1 MNKLM
6 TDTLLIAGLP
16 GSRHEEH
23 AAAIAEHFGASLVS
37 TDELVGAELGT
48 SIGEAFVAHGED
60 SVRACELA
68 CTRRLLE
75 ERPASGRV
83 VVVGSGL
90 VDSDEGSSLLDNRD
104 VVFFDCQVR
113 EAMKNLGMGVAVAL
127 GVNPRATWV
136 RMASE
141 RRPRYEKVA
150 GHVFDESTPEKDV
163 FEALSVG

>member
-1 MNKLM
+1 MSTLA
-6 TDTLLIAGLP
+6 TDTLLVTGLP

-23 AAAIAEHFGASLVS
+23 AAAIAEYFDASLVS
-37 TDELVGAELGT
+37 TDELVSAELGT
-48 SIGEAFVAHGED
+48 SIGEAFVVHGED
-60 SVRACELA
+60 SVRACELL
-68 CTRRLLE
+68 CTRRVLDT
-75 ERPASGRV
+75 ASDRSRV

-90 VDSDEGSSLLDNRD
+90 VDSDEGASLLANKD

-141 RRPRYEKVA
+141 RRPRYESIA
-150 GHVFDESTPEKDV
+150 RHVFDESTHSADV
-163 FEALSVG
+163 CESLAAG

>member
-1 MNKLM
+1 MSRLM
-6 TDTLLIAGLP
+6 TDTLLVAGLP

-23 AAAIAEHFGASLVS
+23 AAAIAEFFGASLVS
-37 TDELVGAELGT
+37 TDELVCAELG
-48 SIGEAFVAHGED
+48 SAIGEAFVVHGED
-60 SVRACELA
+60 SVRASELA

-75 ERPASGRV
+75 EQSVGTRV

-90 VDSDEGSSLLDNRD
+90 VDSDEGASLLANRD
-104 VVFFDCQVR
+104 IVFFDCQVR

-150 GHVFDESTPEKDV
+150 RHVFDESTPATDV
-163 FEALSVG
+163 FEALSAG